1 MALAHFKEVSA
12 VPDLIGLLMKD
23 ERPVIRGTAAWAIGK
38 IGTSEGKQALEK
50 ALELEK
56 DQEVI
61 DEIHKG
67 LAFETIY

>member
-1 MALAHFKEVSA
+1 
-12 VPDLIGLLMKD
+12 
-23 ERPVIRGTAAWAIGK
+23 
-38 IGTSEGKQALEK
+38 LEK